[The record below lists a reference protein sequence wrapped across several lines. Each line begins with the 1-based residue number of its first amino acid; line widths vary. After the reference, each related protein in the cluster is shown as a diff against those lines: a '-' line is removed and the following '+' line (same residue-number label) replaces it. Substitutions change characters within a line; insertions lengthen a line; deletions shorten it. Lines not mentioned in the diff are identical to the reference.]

1 MLARGPLMD
10 IQHEDIKRFIVASH
24 NLLNPSVKLD
34 ELTTMERGL
43 IQHYVS
49 MIAAK
54 FPAVTP

>member
-1 MLARGPLMD
+1 MD